1 MKGKLK
7 GLVAGASALLFTAFI
22 GVQNTLAAS
31 AGIKDAFGEAGI
43 KGTGDM
49 SGLFKDLNGIVV
61 AVITIG
67 AFWCITWLI
76 IAGMK
81 LAGSNG
87 NPQKRNEGIGALFMV
102 LCGLF
107 VIYKSFDIAAW
118 ATGIGS

>member
-1 MKGKLK
+1 MKGKVR
-7 GLVAGASALLFTAFI
+7 GLFTAATVFLFSAFI
-22 GVQNTLAAS
+22 GAKNTLAAS
-31 AGIKDAFGEAGI
+31 GSVKDAFGKAGI
-43 KGTGDM
+43 KETGDM
-49 SGLFKDLNGIVV
+49 SGFYEDLNGIVI
-61 AVITIG
+61 AVMTVG
-67 AFWCITWLI
+67 AFWCIIWLS

-81 LAGSNG
+81 LGGSNG

>member
-1 MKGKLK
+1 MKRKLK

-22 GVQNTLAAS
+22 GAKNTLATSGKVTDAFS
-31 AGIKDAFGEAGI
+31 TAGIK
-43 KGTGDM
+43 KTGDM
-49 SGLFKDLNGIVV
+49 SGFFADLNGIVV
-61 AVITIG
+61 AVMTVG

-76 IAGMK
+76 VAGMK

-107 VIYKSFDIAAW
+107 IIYKSFDIAAW